1 MIYRLVAGVL
11 AALAVAIIVPAQA
24 HAEPPTQCLTNTP
37 KGKQVYVPCDLLN
50 AGANFPPGQ
59 RCPEPLDQYPK
70 DVQDWCGTAADS
82 HPPSPKSYE
91 PDKSDESDEP
101 DESDESC
108 EPDEPDEPDESYQPD
123 EPDESYEPGQ

>member
-1 MIYRLVAGVL
+1 MIYRLAIGVL

-24 HAEPPTQCLTNTP
+24 QAQAHAEPPTKCLTNTP

-59 RCPEPLDQYPK
+59 RCPGPLDQYPK

-82 HPPSPKSYE
+82 HPPSPANPTS
-91 PDKSDESDEP
+91 PASPTSP
-101 DESDESC
+101 TSPTS
-108 EPDEPDEPDESYQPD
+108 PASPAS
-123 EPDESYEPGQ
+123 PGSRS

>member
-1 MIYRLVAGVL
+1 MIYRLVVGVL

-24 HAEPPTQCLTNTP
+24 HAEPPTTCLTNTP

-59 RCPEPLDQYPK
+59 RCPGPLDQYPK

-82 HPPSPKSYE
+82 HPPSPANPTSPTSPRARE
-91 PDKSDESDEP
+91 PDEP
-101 DESDESC
+101 CESDES
-108 EPDEPDEPDESYQPD
+108 
-123 EPDESYEPGQ
+123 GQ

>member
-59 RCPEPLDQYPK
+59 RCPGPLDRYPK

-82 HPPSPKSYE
+82 HPPSP
-91 PDKSDESDEP
+91 
-101 DESDESC
+101 
-108 EPDEPDEPDESYQPD
+108 
-123 EPDESYEPGQ
+123 GTR